1 MRIVG
6 GRCYFFE
13 HSIAV
18 NLRAAGFLCEPAEER
33 IALAGRFGGQVQR
46 FAVGLVG
53 GFRFAGAKVPSD
65 LVFCRG
71 KLRVECPR
79 GRNGSRAVQRAACL
93 FGVPAGER
101 VTDLDRRIAG
111 GNGGLVG
118 RDGGRHAV
126 LAANRAAV
134 GRGIPRH
141 DQRDIRAAIV
151 ADTIRIGIPMV
162 AILIVRIAA
171 GRTGL
176 CSAMLRFVVF

>member
-1 MRIVG
+1 MCIVG

-18 NLRAAGFLCEPAEER
+18 NLRAAGFLRKPAEER

-53 GFRFAGAKVPSD
+53 SFRFAGTEIPCD

-71 KLRVECPR
+71 KLRVERPCS
-79 GRNGSRAVQRAACL
+79 RNGNRAVQRAACL
-93 FGVPAGER
+93 FGVPAGEC
-101 VTDLDRRIAG
+101 VTCLDRRVTG
-111 GNGGLVG
+111 SNGGLVG

-141 DQRDIRAAIV
+141 DQRDIRAAIIT
-151 ADTIRIGIPMV
+151 DTIRIRVGV
-162 AILIVRIAA
+162 VR
-171 GRTGL
+171 
-176 CSAMLRFVVF
+176 VFICRCLTN